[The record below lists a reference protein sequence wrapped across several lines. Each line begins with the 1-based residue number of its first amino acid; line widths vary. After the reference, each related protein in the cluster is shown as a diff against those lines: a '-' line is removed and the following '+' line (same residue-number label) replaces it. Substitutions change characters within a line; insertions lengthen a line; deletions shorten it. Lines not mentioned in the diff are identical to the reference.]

1 MAFNVCLLYK
11 AIERSQETCVIQFVH
26 GHIEICTSTSVIST
40 SFLIGSGRYV
50 VFFIK
55 IGCTTIV
62 SLSLTTKSF
71 GTIATYEE
79 ITTIDSGYRLSL
91 TKKLTCLHCKVL
103 HWPAYTK
110 SELSDTHRLRNKCIT
125 AGSFTRN
132 SFSTGHPHDRLRPDW
147 LLLLAT
153 CGQQGRQT
161 HHEKCVSK

>member
-91 TKKLTCLHCKVL
+91 TKKLTCLHCKVV
-103 HWPAYTK
+103 HRPAYTK
-110 SELSDTHRLRNKCIT
+110 SELSDTHRLRNKCIKLR
-125 AGSFTRN
+125 AASLVIASARATRT
-132 SFSTGHPHDRLRPDW
+132 TG
-147 LLLLAT
+147 
-153 CGQQGRQT
+153 
-161 HHEKCVSK
+161 

>member
-1 MAFNVCLLYK
+1 MCHPIRSRPYRNLHEH
-11 AIERSQETCVIQFVH
+11 ERSQHEPSHRQWPIRC
-26 GHIEICTSTSVIST
+26 
-40 SFLIGSGRYV
+40 
-50 VFFIK
+50 FFIK

-91 TKKLTCLHCKVL
+91 TKKLTCLHCKVV
-103 HWPAYTK
+103 HRPAYTK
-110 SELSDTHRLRNKCIT
+110 SELSDTHRFRNKCIT

-161 HHEKCVSK
+161 HHEKCVS

>member
-1 MAFNVCLLYK
+1 MAFDVRLLYK
-11 AIERSQETCVIQFVH
+11 TIKRSQETCVIQFVH
-26 GHIEICTSTSVIST
+26 GHIEICTSTSVVST
-40 SFLIGSGRYV
+40 SLLIGSSRYA

-55 IGCTTIV
+55 IGCTTIA

-110 SELSDTHRLRNKCIT
+110 SKLSDTHRLRNKCIT